1 MKREQLNEL
10 KSQTKYLQHW
20 YENRLSINLIN
31 NETKNISEKS
41 EGSIVDLMDLVGF
54 LEEMSDEQLKK
65 YDIHIEIVEGKFG

>member
-31 NETKNISEKS
+31 NETRNISEKS

-65 YDIHIEIVEGKFG
+65 YDIHIEIIEGKFG